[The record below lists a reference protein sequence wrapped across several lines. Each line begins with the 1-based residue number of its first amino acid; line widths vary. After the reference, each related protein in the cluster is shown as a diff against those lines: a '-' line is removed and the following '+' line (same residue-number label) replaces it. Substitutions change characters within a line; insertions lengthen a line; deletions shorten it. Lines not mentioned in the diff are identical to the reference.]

1 MKQMKRYVRIVAA
14 VFLVVLVGFPCFG
27 GGTQDG
33 EKPNELN
40 LLLFEGYGE
49 PGWVDPFEAETGA
62 RINITNA
69 TSVDEIFS
77 KMVADK
83 GRGFDLVTLDTS
95 QFPRYH
101 QQGLLL
107 PVNLDNVPN
116 YRKEVL
122 PEFRDLKETTFD
134 GEQYGVPYAWGT
146 IPMWYDM
153 DAIPTAPDSWRVM
166 WDPKYKGKVII
177 LDEPQNSMVLM
188 AMIIGNIEDF
198 YNFTEKH
205 IARITEG
212 FVDLAPQLRTLTAG
226 ATDMINLIAG
236 DEAVVG
242 MAFGEQTAYV
252 ANQKGLNIGLT
263 IPKEGATGW
272 LDCWAIS
279 AGTKNKELAEKW
291 ANHAIIKNYN
301 RMMSDTIG
309 YPGCSNPPEGTPATY
324 NMSRIQWMQPRGD
337 YQRLGEAWEGIK
349 LKMGG

>member
-1 MKQMKRYVRIVAA
+1 MKRTVAIMIVVLLAA
-14 VFLVVLVGFPCFG
+14 VVGLPCFG
-27 GGTQDG
+27 GGGKETG
-33 EKPNELN
+33 AKPNELN

-62 RINITNA
+62 KVNITNA

-101 QQGLLL
+101 QQGLII

-134 GEQYGVPYAWGT
+134 GKQYGIPYAWGT
-146 IPMWYDM
+146 IPLWYDM
-153 DAIPTAPDSWRVM
+153 DVIPQAPDSWRIM

-188 AMIIGNIEDF
+188 AMIIGNIEDP
-198 YNFTEKH
+198 YNFTERD
-205 IARITEG
+205 IARISEG
-212 FVDLAPQLRTLTAG
+212 FVSLAPQLRTLTAG
-226 ATDMINLIAG
+226 ATDMINLIANG
-236 DEAVVG
+236 EAVVG

-252 ANQKGLNIGLT
+252 ANQKGLNVGLT

-279 AGTKNKELAEKW
+279 AGTQNKELAEKW
-291 ANHAIIKNYN
+291 VNHVIIKKYN
-301 RMMSDTIG
+301 KMMSDTIG
-309 YPGCSNPPEGTPATY
+309 YPGCSNPPEGTPSTY
-324 NMSRIQWMQPRGD
+324 DMSRIQWMQPRGD
-337 YQRLGEAWEGIK
+337 YQRLGEAWEEIK